1 MLLGFSFLGIT
12 AQSVKADTVNPVE
25 KDRQEIVN
33 KDQTSKTVGGG
44 VLHSPSTEAVGKTIT
59 ASSNDKTA
67 DTATKKNKETN
78 STSVSNTGAISGSN
92 EKPNLSTFPG
102 LTLFFQ
108 ANKTDNNSDIVEQS
122 SSVNN
127 NQTAAE
133 QNSTSQSEQ
142 NQANER
148 NAQST
153 DNTVTNSST
162 QNNKETNS
170 VANNK
175 QASSTDKKQLTKP
188 DLSTFPGLS
197 MFFTDVKNVD
207 VKDNAAKT
215 PAQDTNADKSNQD
228 QTNAESKTPSA
239 SLVPAEKTPT
249 APKKDAALTAAASD
263 LQSAIEK
270 GDTYVNSDKFNQM
283 TAEKQKQLRDAIQT
297 GKELMAKYNTMQ
309 AAMNSAA
316 LKVDQNN
323 KAKAKANDNTPA
335 LTALSVNDN
344 TPVDTN
350 VSVGNA
356 TTDTNSKSD
365 NEQITAPELS
375 QAAQNIIVLL
385 PALNPEPSG
394 VANIGA
400 NDWDRFLFVLADDKT
415 ATINLTDNL
424 TAPDNSAGT
433 IPVNSTYTAGTDPS
447 GTQMH
452 LSFIKTING
461 NGHNLKLNNYT
472 FTDGHPSYMMGW
484 GPSSIGFS
492 DINIDGSN
500 TVKPT
505 FDRYFTNVTLNNAHT
520 TGAINFSGL
529 DSSGAC
535 GVSLVGNSSIDF
547 ETPHT
552 TGSNA
557 LFDSPVSIGSYSES
571 GIVNPQTNVS
581 IKVGQQIDRLFA
593 PVKSTDFNKE
603 PQINLLDNVGGCD
616 VIDNASNRDLTA
628 LKISM
633 SSVPLIFSII
643 STNQT
648 VDTKWFMWGGKTNFT
663 SKIPFAMQYVQAY
676 PSNKYF
682 MWLLNP
688 VTNINLAD
696 TSNTDP
702 SNVNNVSLISGSEQE
717 TPKDEILSKDYT
729 NRTFNISVDQLNDKS
744 ALVNYDYS
752 NKFDYLMFRRA
763 ETDAGG
769 YDVTAADQKVHKGD
783 VNPPDP
789 NDASDK
795 AILTFKDNTITDG
808 DQKQNIATLKDTA
821 DLFRP
826 NNKTIQTI
834 DWEPNAIM
842 DADGVV
848 KTDSALSFI
857 NSDKKLNTSA
867 GPIGDNMSNAVIKIT
882 YGDGTTDEVP
892 VKFSIQTNADLYK
905 NAKPTITTHQ
915 VKDALTSDT
924 EAINKSD
931 LTSLIDTDG
940 TDVKDKVDSVKWD
953 TSTGLP
959 NLSST
964 APTST
969 KLIVHFT
976 GDPATT
982 FCTYP
987 ADQVTI
993 TTQPVVAAQDKI
1005 HTRVG
1010 VLPSTD
1016 DAKKALDSTDVGKLT
1031 KWNPAF
1037 KWVNYT
1043 TGKDLTAD
1051 DVNAATSTAG
1061 KEVGIRIDYYTDSKQ
1076 SDGYQIVPVNLV
1088 VDNDATYYSDID
1100 SVDLTVHE
1108 NDLWPPR
1115 DTPDTAEALSSL
1127 NGQVTAAHSTSH
1139 GKIDTS
1145 IIGYQNVKYQWRG
1158 TSWPDLTGTTANVPI
1173 VLYFAD
1179 GSVSATIPADKV
1191 HITVKSAKAS
1201 DKIQTIRTNSLPTLD
1216 QAKAAVDLTD
1226 VTAFNPEITGTLPW
1240 AIKDANTH
1248 EYRTITKADT
1258 LYDKADANG
1267 QITAYTFV
1275 NYTDTAPIENQSN
1288 DGGQYVKVKLNL
1300 TPNSASYDDD
1310 PVATSIVTHVNTK
1323 ATNFQDTLN
1332 KHVQVETKADSK
1344 KETVDQIT
1352 DPTKAKVVF
1361 LDADGKVSDTAGP
1374 DLTTASDKTTYQ
1386 AKIDYGDGSYSNAF
1400 GIDITVEGASEK
1412 TPIQN
1417 VIVGEQPKAAQAK
1430 DAVKVD
1436 TTNMPNYKAE
1446 WYTGDSDGDAWDP
1459 TNNPFNTADVNANL
1473 PAWVKVSYY
1482 TGSDKTAAEADGS
1495 EIVAVHLNVESH
1507 ADAYKDA
1514 KPIITTHKVTADAV
1528 ANANEAISL
1537 ADLDSLNLGDE
1548 KLKDKVDSISWVDGS
1563 LPNLSKSPV
1572 SDQVKVHFTGDPAA
1586 TYHVYDASQVTIN
1599 LTDVKA
1605 NATKVHTVVQTMPND
1620 DPSAAAT
1627 EANAP
1632 VKALDSTDVGKL
1644 TNWYPK
1650 FSWVKADGS
1659 ALSTDD
1665 LKTPTSDGLK
1675 VGIKIN
1681 YYTDQGQTISDGSE
1695 IVPVYLIIDSKGDQ
1709 YKDAQ
1714 ATITTHQVTGDLNSA
1729 NEAINLK
1736 DLKLVNGTGPDS
1748 DITDDVDA
1756 VKWDSSSYPTLSETP
1771 AGAKIIVHFK
1781 KDPAGVDHTYPASQV
1796 TITTQKVE
1804 ADSDNIQKTDPS
1816 TSPDAT
1822 QAEAALKK
1830 VDTDAL
1836 KKWNPVYSWASDD
1849 NGTALKTSD
1858 IATPTGKD
1866 GQVEYVVIKYY
1877 TDPQHTESNFDGQ
1890 QIVKVNLI
1898 VNNFADAY
1906 KNATAIINTHKVTGA
1921 LTAAN
1926 EAINLKD
1933 LKLTNGTGPDADI
1946 TNDVDSVEWADT
1958 PDLSGANGLTVHAKI
1973 KVHFKNDPDAA
1984 YATYDTDHVTI
1995 NLADVKAGA
2004 KIHTALKT
2012 LPNND
2017 SSATATAATAAV
2029 QALNSTDV
2037 GNLKDWHP
2045 QFSWVKTNGG
2055 TLTSDDLS
2063 TVTPSGSDGTAVG
2076 IKISYYTDSDH
2087 TKPDGYEIVPV
2098 KLIVDSDA
2106 DTYKNATAVITTHKV
2121 DGTLNN
2127 ANQAISTGDLNLTA
2141 ADGSD
2146 ISGEVDSVKWAGT
2159 LPDLSGTNTA
2169 SAEIE
2174 VHFKDDPSGTT
2185 QTYTAEHVTIK
2196 LVDVTADDNNKQNVD
2211 VKSLPTS
2218 DQAQAALLKDD
2229 VANISKWNPVFSWT
2243 KDKQGT
2249 ALTADDV
2256 KTATGA
2262 SGQPEYVLIK
2272 YYTDPSHSEASFDGE
2287 EYVPV
2292 MLRVGYK
2299 APKPNNGNH
2308 IPEPDRTPKLP
2319 IPGEVDI
2326 PQGTDLSGDTT
2337 YAGDAIKNKDQ
2348 LPDGTKYSWQP
2359 APDTSKKGKQEGTV
2373 VVTYP
2378 DGTKT
2383 SINVTVNI
2391 VDKNANGTSNGNNGN
2406 NHGEAKEELLKHNA
2420 YLYGQ
2425 DGKRANKA
2433 VLKAGSTVTTYGM
2446 VVINGRKFF
2455 TLDNDYYLAAGNA
2468 VAQTRKLKYMPISIT
2483 SMVNVLVRRSLRLVR
2498 M

>member
-1 MLLGFSFLGIT
+1 MGKDGI
-12 AQSVKADTVNPVE
+12 
-25 KDRQEIVN
+25 
-33 KDQTSKTVGGG
+33 
-44 VLHSPSTEAVGKTIT
+44 
-59 ASSNDKTA
+59 
-67 DTATKKNKETN
+67 
-78 STSVSNTGAISGSN
+78 
-92 EKPNLSTFPG
+92 
-102 LTLFFQ
+102 
-108 ANKTDNNSDIVEQS
+108 
-122 SSVNN
+122 
-127 NQTAAE
+127 
-133 QNSTSQSEQ
+133 
-142 NQANER
+142 
-148 NAQST
+148 
-153 DNTVTNSST
+153 
-162 QNNKETNS
+162 
-170 VANNK
+170 
-175 QASSTDKKQLTKP
+175 
-188 DLSTFPGLS
+188 
-197 MFFTDVKNVD
+197 
-207 VKDNAAKT
+207 
-215 PAQDTNADKSNQD
+215 
-228 QTNAESKTPSA
+228 
-239 SLVPAEKTPT
+239 
-249 APKKDAALTAAASD
+249 
-263 LQSAIEK
+263 
-270 GDTYVNSDKFNQM
+270 
-283 TAEKQKQLRDAIQT
+283 
-297 GKELMAKYNTMQ
+297 
-309 AAMNSAA
+309 
-316 LKVDQNN
+316 
-323 KAKAKANDNTPA
+323 
-335 LTALSVNDN
+335 
-344 TPVDTN
+344 
-350 VSVGNA
+350 
-356 TTDTNSKSD
+356 
-365 NEQITAPELS
+365 
-375 QAAQNIIVLL
+375 
-385 PALNPEPSG
+385 
-394 VANIGA
+394 
-400 NDWDRFLFVLADDKT
+400 
-415 ATINLTDNL
+415 
-424 TAPDNSAGT
+424 
-433 IPVNSTYTAGTDPS
+433 
-447 GTQMH
+447 
-452 LSFIKTING
+452 
-461 NGHNLKLNNYT
+461 
-472 FTDGHPSYMMGW
+472 
-484 GPSSIGFS
+484 
-492 DINIDGSN
+492 
-500 TVKPT
+500 
-505 FDRYFTNVTLNNAHT
+505 
-520 TGAINFSGL
+520 
-529 DSSGAC
+529 
-535 GVSLVGNSSIDF
+535 
-547 ETPHT
+547 
-552 TGSNA
+552 
-557 LFDSPVSIGSYSES
+557 
-571 GIVNPQTNVS
+571 
-581 IKVGQQIDRLFA
+581 
-593 PVKSTDFNKE
+593 
-603 PQINLLDNVGGCD
+603 
-616 VIDNASNRDLTA
+616 
-628 LKISM
+628 
-633 SSVPLIFSII
+633 
-643 STNQT
+643 
-648 VDTKWFMWGGKTNFT
+648 
-663 SKIPFAMQYVQAY
+663 
-676 PSNKYF
+676 
-682 MWLLNP
+682 
-688 VTNINLAD
+688 
-696 TSNTDP
+696 
-702 SNVNNVSLISGSEQE
+702 
-717 TPKDEILSKDYT
+717 
-729 NRTFNISVDQLNDKS
+729 
-744 ALVNYDYS
+744 
-752 NKFDYLMFRRA
+752 
-763 ETDAGG
+763 
-769 YDVTAADQKVHKGD
+769 
-783 VNPPDP
+783 
-789 NDASDK
+789 
-795 AILTFKDNTITDG
+795 
-808 DQKQNIATLKDTA
+808 
-821 DLFRP
+821 
-826 NNKTIQTI
+826 
-834 DWEPNAIM
+834 
-842 DADGVV
+842 V

-857 NSDKKLNTSA
+857 NADSKLNLNV
-867 GPIGDNMSNAVIKIT
+867 GDIGDNMGNAVIKIT
-882 YGDGTTDEVP
+882 YGDGNTDEVP
-892 VKFSIQTNADLYK
+892 VKFILKTNADLYK

-915 VKDALTSDT
+915 VDGGAVSKDT
-924 EAINKSD
+924 EAIDKSD
-931 LTSLIDTDG
+931 LTSLMNGT

-953 TSTGLP
+953 TSDLP
-959 NLSST
+959 TLSDI
-964 APTST
+964 PTST

-993 TTQPVVAAQDKI
+993 KTQPVVAAQDKI

-1010 VLPSTD
+1010 VLPSKD

-1051 DVNAATSTAG
+1051 DVNAETSTDG
-1061 KEVGIRIDYYTDSKQ
+1061 KEVGIRIDYYTDAGQTQ

-1088 VDNDATYYSDID
+1088 VDNDATYYSDIS
-1100 SVDLTVHE
+1100 SVDLTVH
-1108 NDLWPPR
+1108 NVDNSSWS
-1115 DTPDTAEALSSL
+1115 TTGSPDTSDVLASL
-1127 NGQVTAAHSTSH
+1127 NGQVTATSASH

-1145 IIGYQNVKYQWRG
+1145 IIGYQNRKYGWKG
-1158 TSWPDLTGTTANVPI
+1158 TTWPDLTGTTANAPI

-1179 GSVSATIPADKV
+1179 GSVSATIPANKV
-1191 HITVKSAKAS
+1191 NITIKSAKAS
-1201 DKIQTIRTNSLPTLD
+1201 DTIQTIRTNSLPTLD

-1361 LDADGKVSDTAGP
+1361 LDADGKVSATAGP

-1659 ALSTDD
+1659 ALSTAD
-1665 LKTPTSDGLK
+1665 LKTPTDKDGLK
-1675 VGIKIN
+1675 VGIKID
-1681 YYTDQGQTISDGSE
+1681 YYTDAAQHDADGSE

-1933 LKLTNGTGPDADI
+1933 LKLTNGTGPDAI
-1946 TNDVDSVEWADT
+1946 TSDVDSVEWAGT
-1958 PDLSGANGLTVHAKI
+1958 PDLSGDNGLTVHAKI
-1973 KVHFKNDPDAA
+1973 KVHFKHDPATT
-1984 YATYDTDHVTI
+1984 YATYDTDHVTV
-1995 NLADVKAGA
+1995 NLADVKAGDSL
-2004 KIHTALKT
+2004 HVPVKT
-2012 LPNND
+2012 LPNMDD

-2029 QALNSTDV
+2029 KALNSTDV
-2037 GNLKDWHP
+2037 SNLKDWHP
-2045 QFSWVKTNGG
+2045 QFSWVKSNGDPLAA
-2055 TLTSDDLS
+2055 TD
-2063 TVTPSGSDGTAVG
+2063 VATPTTAAGESVG

-2098 KLIVDSDA
+2098 YLIVDSDA
-2106 DTYKNATAVITTHKV
+2106 DTYKDATAVITTHKV
-2121 DGTLNN
+2121 DGTLSN
-2127 ANQAISTGDLNLTA
+2127 ANQAISTGDLALTA
-2141 ADGSD
+2141 TDGDD
-2146 ISGEVDSVKWAGT
+2146 ISDKVDSVKWAGI

-2211 VKSLPTS
+2211 VKSLPTA

-2229 VANISKWNPVFSWT
+2229 VVNISKWNPVFSWT

-2272 YYTDPSHSEASFDGE
+2272 YYTDPSHS
-2287 EYVPV
+2287 
-2292 MLRVGYK
+2292 
-2299 APKPNNGNH
+2299 
-2308 IPEPDRTPKLP
+2308 
-2319 IPGEVDI
+2319 
-2326 PQGTDLSGDTT
+2326 
-2337 YAGDAIKNKDQ
+2337 
-2348 LPDGTKYSWQP
+2348 
-2359 APDTSKKGKQEGTV
+2359 
-2373 VVTYP
+2373 
-2378 DGTKT
+2378 
-2383 SINVTVNI
+2383 
-2391 VDKNANGTSNGNNGN
+2391 
-2406 NHGEAKEELLKHNA
+2406 
-2420 YLYGQ
+2420 
-2425 DGKRANKA
+2425 
-2433 VLKAGSTVTTYGM
+2433 
-2446 VVINGRKFF
+2446 
-2455 TLDNDYYLAAGNA
+2455 
-2468 VAQTRKLKYMPISIT
+2468 
-2483 SMVNVLVRRSLRLVR
+2483 
-2498 M
+2498 

>member
-133 QNSTSQSEQ
+133 QNSTSQSDS
-142 NQANER
+142 NQINKQDTAIAN
-148 NAQST
+148 
-153 DNTVTNSST
+153 NTVADNSV
-162 QNNKETNS
+162 QNNKETDS
-170 VANNK
+170 VENNK
-175 QASSTDKKQLTKP
+175 QANTTDEKQSTKP

-197 MFFTDVKNVD
+197 MFFTDVKNAD
-207 VKDNAAKT
+207 AKDNAAKT
-215 PAQDTNADKSNQD
+215 PAQDTKADKNDNKQI
-228 QTNAESKTPSA
+228 NAEGDKTPSA

-717 TPKDEILSKDYT
+717 TPKDEILSKGYT

-940 TDVKDKVDSVKWD
+940 TDVKNKVDSVKWD

-1226 VTAFNPEITGTLPW
+1226 VTAFNPEITGKFSW
-1240 AIKDANTH
+1240 YVKDATTH
-1248 EYRTITKADT
+1248 KYNPITKADT
-1258 LYDKADANG
+1258 LYDKADDNG
-1267 QITAYTFV
+1267 QITAYV
-1275 NYTDTAPIENQSN
+1275 LVSYKDTAPIEDQSN
-1288 DGGQYVKVKLNL
+1288 DGIQYVKVKLNL
-1300 TPNSASYDDD
+1300 TPNSASYEAD

-1344 KETVDQIT
+1344 KETVDQIW
-1352 DPTKAKVVF
+1352 DPTTAKVVF
-1361 LDADGKVSDTAGP
+1361 LDNQGKVSATAGP
-1374 DLTTASDKTTYQ
+1374 DLTKTSDKTTYQ
-1386 AKIDYGDGSYSNAF
+1386 AKVDYGDGSYSNAF
-1400 GIDITVEGASEK
+1400 DIDITVEGASEK

-1417 VIVGEQPKAAQAK
+1417 VIVGEQPTATQAT
-1430 DAVKVD
+1430 DAVTVD
-1436 TTNMPNYKAE
+1436 TTNMPYYKAE
-1446 WYTGDSDGDAWDP
+1446 WYTGDSAGDTWDP

-1482 TGSDKTAAEADGS
+1482 TGSDKTAADADGS
-1495 EIVAVHLNVESH
+1495 EYVQVHLNVESH

-1514 KPIITTHKVTADAV
+1514 KPVITTHKVTADAV
-1528 ANANEAISL
+1528 ANTNEAISL

-1563 LPNLSKSPV
+1563 LPNLSTGPV
-1572 SDQVKVHFTGDPAA
+1572 SAQVKIHFTGDPTD
-1586 TYHVYDASQVTIN
+1586 TYRVYDVSQVTVN

-1605 NATKVHTVVQTMPND
+1605 NTTKVHTVVQTMPNSD
-1620 DPSAAAT
+1620 SSAAAT

-1632 VKALDSTDVGKL
+1632 VKALNSDDVK
-1644 TNWYPK
+1644 NIAKWHPK
-1650 FSWVKADGS
+1650 FSWVKADGTT
-1659 ALSTDD
+1659 LSTAD
-1665 LKTPTSDGLK
+1665 LKTPTDKDGLK
-1675 VGIKIN
+1675 VGIKID
-1681 YYTDQGQTISDGSE
+1681 YYTDAAQHDADGSE
-1695 IVPVYLIIDSKGDQ
+1695 IVPVYLIINSKGTQ

-1714 ATITTHQVTGDLNSA
+1714 ATITTHQVTGDVTSA
-1729 NEAINLK
+1729 TEAINLN
-1736 DLKLVNGTGPDS
+1736 DLKLMNGTGPDA
-1748 DITDDVDA
+1748 DITGDVDS

-1771 AGAKIIVHFK
+1771 AGTKIIVHFK
-1781 KDPAGVDHTYPASQV
+1781 NDPEGVDHTYPASQV
-1796 TITTQKVE
+1796 TIKTQAVE
-1804 ADSDNIQKTDPS
+1804 ADDSNIQKTDPS
-1816 TSPDAT
+1816 TLPDAT
-1822 QAEAALKK
+1822 QAKAALKSA
-1830 VDTDAL
+1830 DTDAL
-1836 KKWNPVYSWASDD
+1836 DKWNPVYSWASDT
-1849 NGTALKTSD
+1849 NGTALKKTD

-1866 GQVEYVVIKYY
+1866 GQTEYVVIKYY
-1877 TDPQHTESNFDGQ
+1877 TDPQHTDSSFDGQ

-1906 KNATAIINTHKVTGA
+1906 KNATATINTHKVAGTVS
-1921 LTAAN
+1921 AN

-1958 PDLSGANGLTVHAKI
+1958 
-1973 KVHFKNDPDAA
+1973 
-1984 YATYDTDHVTI
+1984 
-1995 NLADVKAGA
+1995 
-2004 KIHTALKT
+2004 
-2012 LPNND
+2012 
-2017 SSATATAATAAV
+2017 
-2029 QALNSTDV
+2029 
-2037 GNLKDWHP
+2037 
-2045 QFSWVKTNGG
+2045 
-2055 TLTSDDLS
+2055 
-2063 TVTPSGSDGTAVG
+2063 
-2076 IKISYYTDSDH
+2076 
-2087 TKPDGYEIVPV
+2087 
-2098 KLIVDSDA
+2098 
-2106 DTYKNATAVITTHKV
+2106 
-2121 DGTLNN
+2121 
-2127 ANQAISTGDLNLTA
+2127 
-2141 ADGSD
+2141 
-2146 ISGEVDSVKWAGT
+2146 
-2159 LPDLSGTNTA
+2159 PDLSGTNTA

-2468 VAQTRKLKYMPISIT
+2468 VAQTRKLKYNAYIYNKYGQRVGKKVVKTGQDVAIYGTVVTIRGKKYYTIDHNHFMKANNFTKVAYPDLANSELSPNAKQDSNKAFTVKALKHNAYLYNQEGKRANKVILNLNSKVKTYGTKTINGRKFYVADNNYYIAAGNIDAT
-2483 SMVNVLVRRSLRLVR
+2483 KRKLTHNAYVYSQYGNRLGRKVVKQYQVVGTYGDPVGIHGKSYYIIGSGR
-2498 M
+2498 YLKRANFETR